1 MNLFQPGRMAMFLTN
16 IAITINGWGY
26 CTVPGSTNL
35 IIASSLKVQKPHS
48 LQPWVIYEAAMGRV
62 D

>member
-48 LQPWVIYEAAMGRV
+48 LQPWV
-62 D
+62 DL